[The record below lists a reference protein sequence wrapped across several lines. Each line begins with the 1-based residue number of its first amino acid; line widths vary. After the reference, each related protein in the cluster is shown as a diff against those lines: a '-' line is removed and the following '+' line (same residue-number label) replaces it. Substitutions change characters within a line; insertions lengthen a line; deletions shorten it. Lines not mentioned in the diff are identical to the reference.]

1 MSFKAARYVRPIH
14 KRESKATSKAALNRN
29 TDGQRLTPST
39 QVKGSFAQVNCF
51 DRSLAMLRSGRVRT
65 DGLITHR
72 FPFSEAAHAYALIN
86 DHPERTIK
94 VVLTYDH

>member
-1 MSFKAARYVRPIH
+1 MTVNGCDQRTHPLWTRD
-14 KRESKATSKAALNRN
+14 RLDNATRDLIADGAL
-29 TDGQRLTPST
+29 
-39 QVKGSFAQVNCF
+39 
-51 DRSLAMLRSGRVRT
+51 RT